1 MQRFIIDFAWM
12 PDSQS
17 LALTAWDA
25 VDSPILRVPVSGAAE
40 PMTNGAA
47 QRSSFSVAKDGA
59 LAWTQSDGSHAS
71 AIYERTADG
80 RVEELFDPNPQMRAW
95 ALGEQEVIRWK
106 NSRGQEL
113 EGVLIKPVGYEPGK
127 RYPII
132 VDGYNSQPNGFKSF
146 QMMGNQLWAAQGYA
160 VFWPVARAP
169 HTWMDAYRD
178 DAFDHEA
185 QGPKGIDALL
195 DDAMSGIDEVIR
207 RGIADPGR
215 LGLHGFSNGGGAV
228 GYLVTHSERFKCA
241 VWASGV
247 IPIGSRPRCCR
258 PIRRSRPSK
267 AARTCGTSRRP
278 M

>member
-1 MQRFIIDFAWM
+1 M
-12 PDSQS
+12 
-17 LALTAWDA
+17 
-25 VDSPILRVPVSGAAE
+25 
-40 PMTNGAA
+40 
-47 QRSSFSVAKDGA
+47 
-59 LAWTQSDGSHAS
+59 
-71 AIYERTADG
+71 
-80 RVEELFDPNPQMRAW
+80 EELFDPNPQIRAW

-185 QGPKGIDALL
+185 HGPKGIDALL

-247 IPIGSRPRCCR
+247 YPDWITPALLQTDSTLATFEGGANVWDEPETYVKLSAVYQLQNLTTPMLLAVGDDDGYFLLGAGVLQQPPR
-258 PIRRSRPSK
+258 
-267 AARTCGTSRRP
+267 AT
-278 M
+278 